1 MDEQVTHEKF
11 VEMVA
16 NHLKEREGCPTLIIV
31 HTPHGMEMQTNFK
44 DYAMHMGILDIAKMT
59 VAIAFNRQSREAL
72 ASGEN
77 QIMASNI
84 ADACNPDKKKV
95 N

>member
-1 MDEQVTHEKF
+1 MDEKVTHEKF
-11 VEMVA
+11 IEMVC
-16 NHLKEREGCPTLIIV
+16 NHIKEREGCPILIIV
-31 HTPHGMEMQTNFK
+31 HAPHGLEMQANFK
-44 DYAMHMGILDIAKMT
+44 DYAMHLGILDVAKMS
-59 VAIAFNRQSREAL
+59 VAIAFDRQTREGF

-84 ADACNPDKKKV
+84 ADACNPEKKKV